1 MQKSRE
7 ITLVIVFAVLSLI
20 TWATLGQLPVMIT
33 GIRGIGYAF
42 LIVHAIPQ
50 AAALIFFEGRRW
62 RFFAVQVIFAF
73 LSLPTML
80 GGAPFDVIG
89 RLPLIAVGF
98 VVDVVVNSFYNAA
111 QKRGKL
117 SLWLTSGTAFRWA
130 IDPFIFILIWTLY
143 IPLDIIASYLSVL
156 VLLLPIIMVE
166 GALTGYIAY
175 KIYIRI
181 EKVHPEVKIGG
192 Y

>member
-7 ITLVIVFAVLSLI
+7 ITLVIVFAVLSFI

-62 RFFAVQVIFAF
+62 RFFAMQAIFAF

-80 GGAPFDVIG
+80 GGVPFDIIG

-143 IPLDIIASYLSVL
+143 IPFNIIDSYLSVL
-156 VLLLPIIMVE
+156 VFLLPIIIVE

-175 KIYIRI
+175 KIYTRI
-181 EKVHPEVKIGG
+181 KKVHPEKNV
-192 Y
+192 